1 MKKKLCIII
10 PSLGG
15 GGAERVAFYLLNN
28 IDIKIFDVSIIVI
41 YKNKGDYIID
51 LRKEVKRIFLEKNK
65 IRYSLFSLYK
75 TLKKENP
82 DIIINFS
89 FELMMLIGVFIIPFF
104 SKIYF
109 INRQI
114 NILGMQK
121 FNYFK
126 KKMLKIAYK
135 NFDKIIT
142 QSKDMTEDL
151 LKNIEIS
158 EDKIVE
164 INNPVDIKNIEELSN
179 QNVEI
184 EFNKNNNNI
193 LCVGRLTFQKGFDL
207 IIKII
212 SLLNNKNI
220 KLYILGEGEDR
231 EKLNKL
237 IKNLNLEEQIFLLGR
252 KYNPYIYM
260 KNADLFILSSR
271 YEGFPNVLIEAGACG
286 LYSVCNNCLGG
297 INEIINE
304 NINGNIVD
312 FTDEK
317 LAVQRIKTALLKTK
331 AKEEIKKIIE
341 ERYSLEKII
350 IKYEELLTN
359 SKK

>member
-1 MKKKLCIII
+1 MKKKLCVII

-28 IDIKIFDVSIIVI
+28 VDIKIFDVSVIVI
-41 YKNKGDYIID
+41 YKNKGDYIIN

-75 TLKKENP
+75 ILKKENP

-126 KKMLKIAYK
+126 KKLLKIAYK

-142 QSKDMTEDL
+142 QSRDMTEDL

-158 EDKIVE
+158 KDKIIE
-164 INNPVDIKNIEELSN
+164 INNPVDIKGIEELSN
-179 QNVEI
+179 QNIEI
-184 EFNKNNNNI
+184 EFNKKNNNI

-212 SLLNNKNI
+212 PLLNDKNI
-220 KLYILGEGEDR
+220 KLYILGDGEDR
-231 EKLNKL
+231 EKLRKL

-252 KYNPYIYM
+252 KHNPYIYM
-260 KNADLFILSSR
+260 KSADLFILSSR

-312 FTDEK
+312 FANEK
-317 LAVQRIKTALLKTK
+317 LAAQRIKTALLKKK
-331 AKEEIKKIIE
+331 AKEEIKKTIE
-341 ERYSLEKII
+341 ERYSLEKIM
-350 IKYEELLTN
+350 IKYEELLRGL
-359 SKK
+359 

>member
-121 FNYFK
+121 FNYF
-126 KKMLKIAYK
+126 
-135 NFDKIIT
+135 
-142 QSKDMTEDL
+142 
-151 LKNIEIS
+151 
-158 EDKIVE
+158 
-164 INNPVDIKNIEELSN
+164 
-179 QNVEI
+179 
-184 EFNKNNNNI
+184 
-193 LCVGRLTFQKGFDL
+193 
-207 IIKII
+207 
-212 SLLNNKNI
+212 
-220 KLYILGEGEDR
+220 
-231 EKLNKL
+231 
-237 IKNLNLEEQIFLLGR
+237 
-252 KYNPYIYM
+252 
-260 KNADLFILSSR
+260 
-271 YEGFPNVLIEAGACG
+271 
-286 LYSVCNNCLGG
+286 
-297 INEIINE
+297 
-304 NINGNIVD
+304 
-312 FTDEK
+312 
-317 LAVQRIKTALLKTK
+317 
-331 AKEEIKKIIE
+331 
-341 ERYSLEKII
+341 
-350 IKYEELLTN
+350 
-359 SKK
+359 